1 MTTADDPSER
11 FGADQADIAAASLI
25 DVRRPPAFGKSAH
38 MLPTAV
44 WRDPAHVEDWARL
57 LDPAADYVVYCVYG
71 HEVSRSA
78 ALRLHAL
85 GLKARFLR
93 GGIDAWQAAGLPL
106 VDKGEAA

>member
-1 MTTADDPSER
+1 MPTADDPSER
-11 FGADQADIAAASLI
+11 FGAEQADIAAASLI
-25 DVRRPPAFGKSAH
+25 DVRRPPAFGESAH

-71 HEVSRSA
+71 HEVSRST

-106 VDKGEAA
+106 VDKGGAA